1 MKLFLEN
8 FKIKNYKFP
17 KNKVVLPHR
26 NEIIR
31 NYKNFTFINDSKST
45 NSSSLKYSLSKYNN
59 IILICGGLIKKGDNW
74 QLGSLKKKIKTT
86 YIIGIDPAKIIY
98 SLKKQK
104 IKFHVSIKLSKTID
118 IIKKKY
124 LKLKTKNKTKVTI
137 LFSPGTSSYDQYKN
151 FEVRG
156 NHFKKLINAI

>member
-59 IILICGGLIKKGDNW
+59 IILICGGLIKGDNW
-74 QLGSLKKKIKTT
+74 QLGSLKKKNKN
-86 YIIGIDPAKIIY
+86 DLHNWNRSAKIIY